1 MKDWSLSFDVT
12 MVSKFRGN
20 YIEILTNGVNRLK
33 FNKTGNYYTWGHA
46 KTYANNI
53 IVGHL
58 WINFQGEMNIIN
70 HRTNEICSLKYFPY
84 SYFSKDPANKIQGVV
99 KDTKNVVRYVLEGI
113 CTEKLECSKVLNP
126 QKIGSFDDVKKLEK
140 GSPILLWKRIAQP

>member
-1 MKDWSLSFDVT
+1 MFT
-12 MVSKFRGN
+12 KFKGN
-20 YIEILTNGVNRLK
+20 YLEAFTNGSYSLK
-33 FNKTGNYYTWGHA
+33 FFKTGDCYSWNGV
-46 KTYANNI
+46 KTFVNNI

-84 SYFSKDPANKIQGVV
+84 SYFSKDPANKIQGVI
-99 KDTKNVVRYVLEGI
+99 KDTKSVVRYVLEGI
-113 CTEKLECSKVLNP
+113 CTEKLECSKILNP

-140 GSPILLWKRIAQP
+140 GSPILLWKRITQP